1 VPPPDRLCL
10 LLLLVVVGTHD
21 LSPRKAARAESGKS
35 ELRVE
40 TACPEEAV
48 LPFGPSNGDVE
59 SERRESRRW

>member
-40 TACPEEAV
+40 TACPEE
-48 LPFGPSNGDVE
+48 LGFWPSNGDVE